1 MSCGRAGLQPRR
13 VADELKTIM
22 QDAVRCHFEP
32 QNAPRLIRIY
42 LVKDDVIP
50 VCSFFEREPAATPR
64 RLRGACRHSLQ
75 SA

>member
-32 QNAPRLIRIY
+32 QNAPRLIRIH

-50 VCSFFEREPAATPR
+50 V
-64 RLRGACRHSLQ
+64 
-75 SA
+75 